1 MITLMLACWVVLSLS
16 TSGLAARQ
24 TATISEGTSRSPA
37 EEQNLLLIKQF
48 HDAGTSI
55 QKLRDSGLL
64 ADNVEWWV
72 AGPKEVLPFAGT
84 WRGQDG
90 IAEFH
95 RLLGESMRY
104 DRTVVQKYF
113 VDGDDVAAIF
123 VGSGVA
129 RLTSRPFESEI
140 LRLYTLEKGKI
151 IRVRNYYDTAAYV
164 RASAASLARPA
175 TLRPSSP

>member
-1 MITLMLACWVVLSLS
+1 MIKLMLAGWLLLSASIPALD
-16 TSGLAARQ
+16 ARQ
-24 TATISEGTSRSPA
+24 AAALREGTSRSPA

-48 HDAGTSI
+48 HHAGTSI

-84 WRGQDG
+84 WRGLDG

-95 RLLGESMRY
+95 RLLGQTMRY
-104 DRTVVQKYF
+104 DRTVVQKYW
-113 VDGDDVAAIF
+113 VDGDEVAAIF

-129 RLTSRPFESEI
+129 RVTGRPFESEI

-164 RASAASLARPA
+164 RAVEPAR
-175 TLRPSSP
+175 